1 MLKCCPSL
9 SRLPESAIIR
19 PYRTGIPTDSSR
31 LITAMAVAQDSHL
44 YFPVAVTVLFLL
56 FYQKLPLLSTLIL
69 ERYICPSGFTVNVP
83 LK

>member
-44 YFPVAVTVLFLL
+44 YFPVYGNCSVFII
-56 FYQKLPLLSTLIL
+56 LPEITSVVYTN
-69 ERYICPSGFTVNVP
+69 FF
-83 LK
+83 